1 MGTLRNLG
9 MSLFQ
14 CLLLG
19 ATAAA
24 LAQGRCNEDDANSPA
39 AQKAASQLVI
49 SDADPRAQI
58 QVLVDRALARS
69 QSVGM
74 VKLLAQAA
82 RDDWE
87 EVSQANKPRASLDLQ
102 GNQMGSSTDGASNG
116 SGAQG
121 RVAFNLS
128 ATLFDFGRNR
138 QLAGW
143 RSQLAEAARQGY
155 FSAEQQLALQTV
167 SLALD
172 RGRYL
177 LQAQVYS
184 QYVRR
189 MACLVDSLEAIVKA
203 DKGRASELVQAQKN
217 LLQADLAVESTMSA
231 LRQTETRLKRF
242 VGDDLP
248 PSASFSNLLTRV
260 PELDDMQRDAL
271 SAPEVI
277 QLEAQARAQGS
288 YVESVRANAK
298 PQVNAIVGTSASA
311 GVTRSRDWA
320 VGFSVN
326 VPLRIDQRVYF
337 VNAASKRAEAARL
350 QREDALEARRYRL
363 IDMHESATSA
373 FDRARRITEILR
385 NSSQLRTATLQQW
398 QQLGR
403 RSLFDVMGSE
413 SDYYS
418 LRIAHVNALFDGQQ
432 AVAMLWSLGR
442 GVMAPLR

>member
-1 MGTLRNLG
+1 M
-9 MSLFQ
+9 
-14 CLLLG
+14 
-19 ATAAA
+19 
-24 LAQGRCNEDDANSPA
+24 PA
-39 AQKAASQLVI
+39 AQKAASQVVI
-49 SDADPRAQI
+49 SDADPRTQI
-58 QVLVDRALARS
+58 QILVDRALARS

-87 EVSQANKPRASLDLQ
+87 EVSKANNPRASLDMQ
-102 GNQMGSSTDGASNG
+102 GNHIGSSTDGVVGG
-116 SGAQG
+116 SGLQG
-121 RVAFNLS
+121 RVGLS
-128 ATLFDFGRNR
+128 VSTTLFDFGRNR

-155 FSAEQQLALQTV
+155 FNAEHQLSLQTV

-189 MACLVDSLEAIVKA
+189 MACLVDSLELIVKA

-217 LLQADLAVESTMSA
+217 LLQADLAVEATMSA

-242 VGDDLP
+242 VGDELP
-248 PSASFSNLLTRV
+248 PSASFANLLTRV
-260 PELDDMQRDAL
+260 PELEDMQKDAL
-271 SAPEVI
+271 SAPDVI

-288 YVESVRANAK
+288 YVESVRANAR
-298 PQVNAIVGTSASA
+298 PQVNGIASTSASA
-311 GVTRSRDWA
+311 GVTRVRDWA
-320 VGFSVN
+320 VGVSVN
-326 VPLRIDQRVYF
+326 VPLMQPGQDAS
-337 VNAASKRAEAARL
+337 VNAATKRAEAARL
-350 QREDALEARRYRL
+350 QREDALETRRYR
-363 IDMHESATSA
+363 IVDVHESATSA

-418 LRIAHVNALFDGQQ
+418 LRIAHVNAIFDGQQ
-432 AVAMLWSLGR
+432 AVAMLWSMGR

>member
-1 MGTLRNLG
+1 MANLRILAL
-9 MSLFQ
+9 S
-14 CLLLG
+14 LLLG
-19 ATAAA
+19 AVPVVQ
-24 LAQGRCNEDDANSPA
+24 AQGRCNEDDAAMPA
-39 AQKAASQLVI
+39 AQKAASQVVI
-49 SDADPRAQI
+49 SDVDPRTQI
-58 QVLVDRALARS
+58 QILVDRALARS

-87 EVSQANKPRASLDLQ
+87 EVSKANHPRASLDVQ
-102 GNQMGSSTDGASNG
+102 GNHIGSNTDGVSGG
-116 SGAQG
+116 SGLQG
-121 RVAFNLS
+121 RVGLS
-128 ATLFDFGRNR
+128 VSTTLFDFGRNR

-155 FSAEQQLALQTV
+155 FNAEHQLSLQTV

-189 MACLVDSLEAIVKA
+189 MACLVDSLELIVKA

-217 LLQADLAVESTMSA
+217 LLQADLAVEATMSA

-248 PSASFSNLLTRV
+248 PSASFANLLTRV
-260 PELDDMQRDAL
+260 PELDEMQKDAL
-271 SAPEVI
+271 SAPDVI

-288 YVESVRANAK
+288 YVESVRANAR
-298 PQVNAIVGTSASA
+298 PQVNGIASTSASA
-311 GVTRSRDWA
+311 GVTRVRDWA
-320 VGFSVN
+320 VGVSVN
-326 VPLRIDQRVYF
+326 VPLMQPGQDAS
-337 VNAASKRAEAARL
+337 VNAATKRAEAARL
-350 QREDALEARRYRL
+350 QREDALETRRYR
-363 IDMHESATSA
+363 IVDVHESATSA

-418 LRIAHVNALFDGQQ
+418 LRIAHVNAIFDGQQ
-432 AVAMLWSLGR
+432 AVAMLWSMGR